1 MHNQEI
7 KNITL
12 GDLVA
17 AVTDEVEPSTGNK
30 SKVNTLVSYVVQ
42 DLFRHCRVRF
52 KKRTGTAQ
60 AMILRPRDRSR
71 TRTNTILP
79 MQQKWPAVTLGVL
92 LLMSPGSVFAGAAAD
107 QLKQSVEKIQAILS
121 DPSLK
126 GEAKTSARRQ
136 RLKEVVGARFDFNE
150 MAKRSLGSQWQKR
163 SDAEKKEFVRLFT
176 DLLEGTYLSRLE
188 EYSGEKVRFVNE
200 REEKDF
206 AEVNTKVINK
216 TGQEFTL
223 DYRLIR
229 THGDWKVSDVV
240 IENISLVNNYRS
252 QFNRVL
258 SKSSFE
264 ELLQAMKQKK
274 LSAPGVAG

>member
-1 MHNQEI
+1 MHNQET

-17 AVTDEVEPSTGNK
+17 AVTDEVGPSTGNT
-30 SKVNTLVSYVVQ
+30 SKVNTLVSYIVQ
-42 DLFRHCRVRF
+42 DLFLHCRVRF
-52 KKRTGTAQ
+52 KNRRGR
-60 AMILRPRDRSR
+60 M
-71 TRTNTILP
+71 NMILP

-92 LLMSPGSVFAGAAAD
+92 LLMSPGSGFAGAAAD

-126 GEAKTSARRQ
+126 GDAKTSVRRQ
-136 RLKEVVGARFDFNE
+136 KLKQVVAARFDFDE
-150 MAKRSLGSQWQKR
+150 MAKRSLGAQWQKR
-163 SDAEKKEFVRLFT
+163 SDSEKKEFVRLFT

-200 REEKDF
+200 REDKDF

-216 TGQEFTL
+216 NGDEFAL

-229 THGDWKVSDVV
+229 TNGDWKVSDVV

-264 ELLQAMKQKK
+264 ELVQAMKQKK
-274 LSAPGVAG
+274 LSAPGAAG